1 MVKIVESIEPDLTSL
16 ETKLVAV
23 IGSDRKIRDDAD
35 KRIKK
40 NEELLRAVRGALSG
54 SGDAQGYG
62 SKTTNL
68 LAAIDKIS
76 KPRFGMADVETVLN
90 ALGTP
95 FKKAVLRT
103 GLWTLADK
111 GKIKVVRKGTNSAP
125 AEYEKT
131 SNNNSE

>member
-1 MVKIVESIEPDLTSL
+1 MAKSVESIEPDLTSL
-16 ETKLVAV
+16 QTKLITV
-23 IGSDRKIRDDAD
+23 IENDRKIRDDSD

-62 SKTTNL
+62 AKSANL
-68 LAAIDKIS
+68 LTAIDKIS

-95 FKKAVLRT
+95 FKKTVLRT

-111 GKIKVVRKGTNSAP
+111 GKIKVVRKGTNSSP
-125 AEYEKT
+125 AEYEKS
-131 SNNNSE
+131 SNNSSE